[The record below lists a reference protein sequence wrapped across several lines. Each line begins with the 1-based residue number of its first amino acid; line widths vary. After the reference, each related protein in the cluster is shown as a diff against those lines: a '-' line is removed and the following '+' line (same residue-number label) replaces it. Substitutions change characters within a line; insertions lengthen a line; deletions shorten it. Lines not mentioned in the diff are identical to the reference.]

1 MWEDRFATP
10 DYLFGTE
17 PASFLRRHADWFQP
31 GLSVLSVAEG
41 EGRNAVFLAERGL
54 RVRGLEYAPS
64 AIAKAHRL
72 AADRGVSI
80 DMVQADVMTHDW
92 AAESRDVVIGI
103 FIQFA
108 PPADRARLFAGMA
121 QAVRPGGLILLHGY
135 RPEQVALGT
144 GGPKDP
150 AHMYTDALLRDAYP
164 GWDVLLSDSYDAMLS
179 EGTGHVGRSALIDFI
194 ARKPAEPERLP

>member
-1 MWEDRFATP
+1 MWEDRFSTP

-17 PASFLRRHADWFQP
+17 PASFLRRHADWLAP
-31 GLSVLSVAEG
+31 GMSVLSVAEG

-54 RVRGLEYAPS
+54 RVRGLEDAPS

-72 AADRGVSI
+72 AADRGVTI
-80 DMVQADVMTHDW
+80 DMVKADVLAHDW
-92 AAESRDVVIGI
+92 AAESHDVVIGI

-150 AHMYTDALLRDAYP
+150 AHLYTDALLSEAYS
-164 GWDVLLSDSYDAMLS
+164 GWDVQLSDSYDAMLT

-194 ARKPAEPERLP
+194 ARKPERALP

>member
-17 PASFLRRHADWFQP
+17 PASFLRRHADWLIP
-31 GLSVLSVAEG
+31 GASALSVAEG
-41 EGRNAVFLAERGL
+41 EGRNAVFMAERGL
-54 RVRGLEYAPS
+54 QVRGLEYAPS

-72 AADRGVSI
+72 AAARGVSL
-80 DMVQADVMTHDW
+80 DMVQADVLAHDWEAETHD
-92 AAESRDVVIGI
+92 VVLGI

-108 PPADRARLFAGMA
+108 PPADRTRLFAGMA
-121 QAVRPGGLILLHGY
+121 QAVRPGGLLLLHGY

-150 AHMYTDALLRDAYP
+150 GHMYTNALLRDAYP
-164 GWDVLLSDSYDAMLS
+164 GWEVLLSDSYDAMLS

-194 ARKPAEPERLP
+194 ARKPEPALP

>member
-1 MWEDRFATP
+1 MWEDRFDTP
-10 DYLFGTE
+10 DYVFGTE
-17 PASFLRRHADWFQP
+17 PASFLRRHADWLTP
-31 GLSVLSVAEG
+31 GASVLSVAEG

-54 RVRGLEYAPS
+54 HVRALEYAPS

-72 AADRGVSI
+72 AANRGVAL
-80 DMVQADVMTHDW
+80 DMVQTDVLDHDW
-92 AAESRDVVIGI
+92 AAEAHDVVLGV

-108 PPADRARLFAGMA
+108 APEDRARLFAGMA
-121 QAVRPGGLILLHGY
+121 RAVRPGGLILLHGY

-150 AHMYTDALLRDAYP
+150 ANMYTDALLREAFA

-194 ARKPAEPERLP
+194 ARKPGTEIP

>member
-10 DYLFGTE
+10 DYVFGTE
-17 PASFLRRHADWFQP
+17 PASFLRRHVDWLAP
-31 GLSVLSVAEG
+31 GASVLSVAEG

-54 RVRGLEYAPS
+54 RVRGLEHAPS

-72 AADRGVSI
+72 AAARGVSI
-80 DMVQADVMTHDW
+80 DMVQADVLTHDW
-92 AAESRDVVIGI
+92 SAEAHDIVLGI

-121 QAVRPGGLILLHGY
+121 RAVRPGGLILLHGY
-135 RPEQVALGT
+135 RPEQVVLGT
-144 GGPKDP
+144 GGPRDP
-150 AHMYTDALLRDAYP
+150 AHMYTDAVLREAFA
-164 GWDVLLSDSYDAMLS
+164 GWDVLLSDGYDAMLS

-194 ARKPAEPERLP
+194 ARRPAQETPLP